1 MTQEDKIKIREL
13 IVTLQRIRNK
23 ENVFFNIAQYKR
35 LGLIVERKRY
45 GTNAVGNTVNETVLN
60 LMSEYPHLL
69 KDADVFTRN
78 EITGMLELNR
88 EKQQEILDELAKV

>member
-1 MTQEDKIKIREL
+1 MTQEDKVKIREL

-45 GTNAVGNTVNETVLN
+45 GTNGVGDRVEKGYTYHLTAKAMKYLN
-60 LMSEYPHLL
+60 
-69 KDADVFTRN
+69 VV
-78 EITGMLELNR
+78 I
-88 EKQQEILDELAKV
+88 